1 MQGAPRREV
10 HSEITLSE
18 RLRERGW
25 RDEVDR
31 LRGLR
36 QRGVPS
42 TLKKVGQAAQQGRIG
57 KTNLHA
63 RSFAPPLDRLR
74 DDPGSKNPGP
84 LELAWPAVICL
95 IEATGAAPT

>member
-1 MQGAPRREV
+1 MQGAARREV
-10 HSEITLSE
+10 HAEISLSE

-36 QRGVPS
+36 QRGVTS

-74 DDPGSKNPGP
+74 DDPGSKNRVL
-84 LELAWPAVICL
+84 LELASPALVCRS
-95 IEATGAAPT
+95 